1 MIAGMDLNLLRIFD
15 AIMSERNVTRAATS
29 LHMTQPAVSNALNR
43 LRYELDDPLFIKTHN
58 GVSPTQKSQLIWPV
72 IRDALGKINGVLRK
86 NEFDPSTSQAEFRL
100 AMSEY
105 LTGQSLKSLLFTQT
119 TIAQGVR
126 IHLRPYTSD
135 TATQQLER
143 GEIDLAAGVYTGFA
157 PSLRVTPVDTLRFV
171 LVMKKGHP
179 LLKRPAL
186 SMEDFL
192 AAKHL
197 AVNIFGSPE
206 APPIVDTELA
216 AAGLRR
222 NTFLTVNH
230 FALVPEI
237 LADSDLVSVLPLG
250 VARNS
255 AYRDLLEIL
264 PPPFKFQE
272 RVLSL
277 IWHERT
283 DSMHSHEWLRNE
295 VRKACGSQADAPM
308 P

>member
-15 AIMSERNVTRAATS
+15 AIMAERNVTRAANS

-72 IRDALGKINGVLRK
+72 IRDALARINGVLRK
-86 NEFDPSTSQAEFRL
+86 NEFDPSTSQAEFRV

-105 LTGQSLKSLLFTQT
+105 LTGQSLRSLLLAQT
-119 TIAQGVR
+119 NIAPGVR

-143 GEIDLAAGVYTGFA
+143 GEIDLAAGVYTGLI
-157 PSLRVTPVDTLRFV
+157 PSLRATPIDTLRFV
-171 LVMKKGHP
+171 LVMKRGHP
-179 LLKRPAL
+179 LLQKPTL
-186 SMEDFL
+186 SMDDFL
-192 AAKHL
+192 GAKHL
-197 AVNIFGSPE
+197 SVNIFGTSE
-206 APPIVDTELA
+206 APPIVDKELA

-222 NTFLTVNH
+222 NTFLTINH
-230 FALVPEI
+230 FVLVPEI
-237 LADSDLVSVLPLG
+237 LAESDLVSVLPLG

-255 AYRDLLEIL
+255 AYNDFLEIVE
-264 PPPFKFQE
+264 PPFKFQE

-295 VRKACGSQADAPM
+295 VMKACGAQVKSGRP
-308 P
+308 